1 MTTKDQ
7 APTSRITGS
16 AVNDLER
23 VRRARRLLAD
33 LLRDGVIRRD
43 EYLRLLRNTMA
54 DAVVLSL
61 PRVSVTEREMRV
73 TLDRVLVALESEQLV
88 RGRDVTEH
96 MTRESPFPEA
106 SGLLA
111 IWTNAL
117 LSHLERAWS
126 ARPTDTREI
135 LRQLRQAHPEV
146 VRAVNERVP
155 FGPRR
160 ERKRC
165 VLLDVERARAFVAE
179 PEPLPP
185 AA

>member
-1 MTTKDQ
+1 MTTKDE
-7 APTSRITGS
+7 APSGRITGS

-54 DAVVLSL
+54 DAVVLRLS
-61 PRVSVTEREMRV
+61 RASVTEKDMRV
-73 TLDRVLVALESEQLV
+73 TLSRVLVALDTGQLV

-96 MTRESPFPEA
+96 LTREGPFPET

-111 IWTNAL
+111 MWTNAL

-135 LRQLRQAHPEV
+135 FRQLRQAHPGIV
-146 VRAVNERVP
+146 SAVNERVP

-165 VLLDVERARAFVAE
+165 VLFDVERARAFVAE
-179 PEPLPP
+179 PEPPPP